1 MMNAQDLGIR
11 TTLAERP
18 AEVIRQR
25 ILTLAPG
32 FQPGDRL
39 YPGKL
44 AELLDVS
51 VTPIREALK
60 LLAAEGLVE
69 FSPRRGA
76 SVSRYSSAELRD
88 IVAVQAGLE
97 TLAVRFSGAKFTR
110 VELTELRKRLDLCE
124 RAINRKDVA
133 LYRTNDDEFH
143 RLLVAGSRSP
153 RLIGLYAVLQRQS
166 RIIEIQNPLYPEA
179 MRESLAEHRDLVE
192 HLERGDAT
200 RTEQAV
206 VVHWENS
213 RSRLCRKYGQF
224 ARVDLS
230 QNGTNGEKPPAPHA
244 LHEDLSVPSAG
255 G

>member
-1 MMNAQDLGIR
+1 MMKTQDLGIR
-11 TTLAERP
+11 TTLAERT

-25 ILTLAPG
+25 ILTLASG

-76 SVSRYSSAELRD
+76 SVSRYSAAELRD

-97 TLAVRFSGAKFTR
+97 TLAVRFCDAKFTR
-110 VELTELRKRLDLCE
+110 GELAELGKRLDLCE
-124 RAINRKDVA
+124 RAISRNDVA
-133 LYRTNDDEFH
+133 LYRKNDDEFH

-153 RLIGLYAVLQRQS
+153 RLIDLYAILQKQS
-166 RIIEIQNPLYPEA
+166 RIIEIQNPLYPET

-192 HLERGDAT
+192 HLARGDVA

-213 RSRLCRKYGQF
+213 RARLCRKYGQF
-224 ARVDLS
+224 ARVDPDQHGS
-230 QNGTNGEKPPAPHA
+230 NGEKPLVSHA
-244 LHEDLSVPSAG
+244 LREA
-255 G
+255 